1 MAQDAIRLIIDSRKE
16 RKEGIPTGDRD
27 TLLVDHVALTDVE
40 S

>member
-27 TLLVDHVALTDVE
+27 TLLVDHVVLTNVE